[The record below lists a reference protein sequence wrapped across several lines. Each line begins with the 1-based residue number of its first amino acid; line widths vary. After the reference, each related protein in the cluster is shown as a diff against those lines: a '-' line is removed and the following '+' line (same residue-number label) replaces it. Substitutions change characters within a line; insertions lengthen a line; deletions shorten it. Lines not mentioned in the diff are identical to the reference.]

1 MCSASYH
8 PGQRS
13 GVEGGREER
22 EEGMEKEGGA
32 EGEGEGGGRQRDNVR
47 EETNSCLIL
56 DSL

>member
-1 MCSASYH
+1 M
-8 PGQRS
+8 
-13 GVEGGREER
+13 EGGREER